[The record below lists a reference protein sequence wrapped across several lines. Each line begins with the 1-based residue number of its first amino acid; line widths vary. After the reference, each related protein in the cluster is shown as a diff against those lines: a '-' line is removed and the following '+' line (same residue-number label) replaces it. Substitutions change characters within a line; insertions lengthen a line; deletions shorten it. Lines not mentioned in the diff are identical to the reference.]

1 MSQPQE
7 AGTPC
12 TASPRKTRWVNPW
25 VVTMLWAGVIL
36 ALGSSYFSMR
46 RTAVV
51 IGPLLRRLAPN
62 ASDDTIAHWHDL
74 ARWSSHFAEY
84 GMLALVLIRRPL
96 RGRPLL
102 VLSLCLAV
110 SLLDEGLQALNPA
123 RTGDFFDVSLDFGG
137 AVAVLALGLPSSAS
151 ARRGA

>member
-1 MSQPQE
+1 VLS
-7 AGTPC
+7 
-12 TASPRKTRWVNPW
+12 
-25 VVTMLWAGVIL
+25 AGVIL

-84 GMLALVLIRRPL
+84 GILALVLIWRPL

-102 VLSLCLAV
+102 ALVLCLAV
-110 SLLDEGLQALNPA
+110 ALFDEGLQALDPA

-137 AVAVLALGLPSSAS
+137 AVAVVELGLPSWAS
-151 ARRGA
+151 ARSGA

>member
-1 MSQPQE
+1 VSRSEE
-7 AGTPC
+7 AGTPR
-12 TASPRKTRWVNPW
+12 TVPTRRTRWVGPW
-25 VVTMLWAGVIL
+25 VATMLWAGVIL

-46 RTAVV
+46 RTAVL
-51 IGPLLRRLAPN
+51 IAPLLRRVAPN
-62 ASDDTIAHWHDL
+62 ASDNTIAHWHDL

-84 GMLALVLIRRPL
+84 GMLALLLIWRPL

-110 SLLDEGLQALNPA
+110 ALLDEGLQALNPA
-123 RTGDFFDVSLDFGG
+123 RSGDLFDVSLDFGG
-137 AVAVLALGLPSSAS
+137 AVAVIALGLPSWGS

>member
-7 AGTPC
+7 AGTPW
-12 TASPRKTRWVNPW
+12 TAPPRKTRWVSPW
-25 VVTMLWAGVIL
+25 VATMLWAGLIL

-51 IGPLLRRLAPN
+51 IAPLLRRLAPN
-62 ASDDTIAHWHDL
+62 ASDNTIAHWHDL

-84 GMLALVLIRRPL
+84 GMLALVLIWRPL

-102 VLSLCLAV
+102 VLLLCLAV
-110 SLLDEGLQALNPA
+110 ALLDEGLQALNPA

-137 AVAVLALGLPSSAS
+137 AVAVIALGLPSWAS

>member
-1 MSQPQE
+1 
-7 AGTPC
+7 
-12 TASPRKTRWVNPW
+12 
-25 VVTMLWAGVIL
+25 MLWAGVIL

-62 ASDDTIAHWHDL
+62 ASDDTLAHWHDL

-84 GMLALVLIRRPL
+84 GMLALVLIWRPL
-96 RGRPLL
+96 RSRPLL
-102 VLSLCLAV
+102 ALLLCLAV
-110 SLLDEGLQALNPA
+110 ALLDEGLQALNPA
-123 RTGDFFDVSLDFGG
+123 RTGDLFDVSLDFGG
-137 AVAVLALGLPSSAS
+137 AVAVVALGLPSWAS

>member
-1 MSQPQE
+1 
-7 AGTPC
+7 
-12 TASPRKTRWVNPW
+12 
-25 VVTMLWAGVIL
+25 
-36 ALGSSYFSMR
+36 MR

-84 GMLALVLIRRPL
+84 GMLALVLIWRPL

-102 VLSLCLAV
+102 ALLLCLAV
-110 SLLDEGLQALNPA
+110 ALLDEGLQALNPA
-123 RTGDFFDVSLDFGG
+123 RSGDFFDVSLDFGG
-137 AVAVLALGLPSSAS
+137 AVAVIALGLPWAS